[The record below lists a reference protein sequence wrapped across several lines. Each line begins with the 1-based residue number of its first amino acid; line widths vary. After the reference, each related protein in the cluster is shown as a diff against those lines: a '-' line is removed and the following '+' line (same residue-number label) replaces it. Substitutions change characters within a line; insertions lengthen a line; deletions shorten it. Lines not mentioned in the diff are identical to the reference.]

1 MGKIQGVVK
10 KILALAILY
19 TSMKINNLHCKRAVD
34 NATAALAN
42 LTDRDRAH
50 GKQFTKACCVC
61 DRFVPYGEEKALT
74 LERLKEYKDCF
85 KGTAADRAKKTYKVK
100 CYNTN
105 DAPYRFLRHMML
117 SPRSYKVKVGNR
129 QEGLGCCKTCFGQ
142 VMRLKKDPLTLPT
155 FAISNGWCIG
165 TPPKCLTDLNEVER
179 ILVSPARINKHVF
192 EIRGGQHQTMKGWH
206 SMYYNDLSHFEAV
219 EEHVQRLHKSPTISV
234 IMAGPFT
241 KSQKVLALER
251 TTIDWRRIDYALH
264 WLKRNNPLYQNFAI
278 PAGDRVQPI
287 LVDER

>member
-10 KILALAILY
+10 TILALAILY

-61 DRFVPYGEEKALT
+61 NMFVPYGEEKALT

-129 QEGLGCCKTCFGQ
+129 QPTGRIGMLQDMFRTSDEIEEG
-142 VMRLKKDPLTLPT
+142 
-155 FAISNGWCIG
+155 
-165 TPPKCLTDLNEVER
+165 
-179 ILVSPARINKHVF
+179 SPDASYF
-192 EIRGGQHQTMKGWH
+192 C
-206 SMYYNDLSHFEAV
+206 HFQWV
-219 EEHVQRLHKSPTISV
+219 VHRCT
-234 IMAGPFT
+234 T
-241 KSQKVLALER
+241 KVLDGFER
-251 TTIDWRRIDYALH
+251 SGAH
-264 WLKRNNPLYQNFAI
+264 SCFPCSNQ
-278 PAGDRVQPI
+278 
-287 LVDER
+287 